1 MRKISQ
7 FIKQLKKLVEEPLNK
22 NFIIWD
28 EKNCTLLI
36 RKPEEFCIKI
46 LPFYYKHCNF
56 SSFIRQLNLYGFRKV
71 DPNLW
76 VFQHESLKTSLFSNL
91 SEIQRKKKK
100 MEFSTN
106 PEEYPGLQNQIN
118 DNKLLTQR
126 IFLFLSRILDLSMEQ
141 YEATKKLLK
150 TVKLLSSTI
159 YSLNLKIGTKKNG
172 KTRFNLENQNF
183 KKK

>member
-22 NFIIWD
+22 NLIVWN
-28 EKNCTLLI
+28 EKNCTLMI

-56 SSFIRQLNLYGFRKV
+56 SSFIRQLNLYGFHKV

-76 VFQHESLKTSLFSNL
+76 VFQHESLKTNLFSNL
-91 SEIQRKKKK
+91 SEIQRKKKRI
-100 MEFSTN
+100 EFNTN
-106 PEEYPGLQNQIN
+106 PEEHLDLQNQID
-118 DNKLLTQR
+118 DNKILTQR

-141 YEATKKLLK
+141 YEVTKKLLK
-150 TVKLLSSTI
+150 IVKLLSTII
-159 YSLNLKIGTKKNG
+159 YSLNLRIGTKKKG
-172 KTRFNLENQNF
+172 KFLLMNYN
-183 KKK
+183 KG